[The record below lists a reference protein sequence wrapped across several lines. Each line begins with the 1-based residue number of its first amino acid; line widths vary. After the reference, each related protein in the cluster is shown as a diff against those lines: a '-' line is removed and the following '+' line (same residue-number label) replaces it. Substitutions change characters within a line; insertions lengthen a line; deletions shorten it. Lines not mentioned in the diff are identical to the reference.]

1 MKRLFPLL
9 LACAALGAGA
19 AARAQS
25 TFSLAPVVLS
35 ADPGRS
41 LVTSVTF
48 TNTSPK
54 TVKVEASVMSWSQVD
69 GQHTETPT
77 RDLLLNPSTFTV
89 GPGESQ
95 LIRVGLRRK
104 PTSGELTY
112 RLHLDQR
119 SLAASPEAAQAPS
132 GAAQAPAQD
141 AETAVRGSPD
151 DPASAPEIQTRI
163 EQLFAVTLPV
173 YFAPG
178 TSAPKLEFSVTP
190 RGADLVLD
198 IQNAGNRHETMYDL
212 TFTRAGQSL
221 SFPPNAV
228 LSGSRLSY
236 VLKDWAQLSGAVS
249 VQYRSAEGEVARATL
264 P

>member
-1 MKRLFPLL
+1 MKRLSRLL
-9 LACAALGAGA
+9 LVCAALGAGSA
-19 AARAQS
+19 AWAQA

-48 TNTSPK
+48 TNTSSK
-54 TVKVEASVMSWSQVD
+54 TVKVEASVTSWSQVD

-77 RDLLLNPSTFTV
+77 RDLLLNPPTFTV

-119 SLAASPEAAQAPS
+119 SLTAQSEAAQAS
-132 GAAQAPAQD
+132 AQGAEA
-141 AETAVRGSPD
+141 AVRGSPD

-173 YFAPG
+173 YFTPG
-178 TSAPKLEFSVTP
+178 ASTPKLGFSSVQQ
-190 RGADLVLD
+190 GADLVLD
-198 IQNAGNRHETMYDL
+198 IHNTGNRHETLYDL
-212 TFTRAGQSL
+212 TFTRGGQTL
-221 SFPPNAV
+221 SMPPNAV

-236 VLKDWAQLSGAVS
+236 VLKDWGQLSGAVS
-249 VQYRSAEGEVARATL
+249 VQYRTAEGEVARATL